1 MAAFNQTMQVQAQ
14 VVGSVNADSGLLAS
28 IVEKSQ
34 GAEGSLQAQQASNQ
48 LLALAAKQQFQIQNM
63 MAAQYRAEALEAARR
78 VQAEADARAATTK
91 FLGNGTAYHPQ

>member
-1 MAAFNQTMQVQAQ
+1 
-14 VVGSVNADSGLLAS
+14 
-28 IVEKSQ
+28 
-34 GAEGSLQAQQASNQ
+34 
-48 LLALAAKQQFQIQNM
+48 M